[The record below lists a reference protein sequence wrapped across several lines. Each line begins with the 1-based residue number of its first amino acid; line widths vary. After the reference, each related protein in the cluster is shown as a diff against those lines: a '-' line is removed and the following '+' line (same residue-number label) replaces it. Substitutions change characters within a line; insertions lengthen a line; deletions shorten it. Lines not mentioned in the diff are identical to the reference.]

1 VSKTIE
7 EEDGREGRRRRRR
20 RKQSI
25 KYGRFSD
32 RAEANFRG
40 LGGGGKYEKT
50 TTKIKEAE
58 AAVHTRMWSP
68 FTCCGWLLQES
79 VFRLVEFTEIHF
91 RNGRGS

>member
-1 VSKTIE
+1 MAVSPIVQRRIFGVWE
-7 EEDGREGRRRRRR
+7 EAGNM
-20 RKQSI
+20 K
-25 KYGRFSD
+25 K
-32 RAEANFRG
+32 
-40 LGGGGKYEKT
+40 